1 MHSNRITRIGVF
13 YDGNYFSHVS
23 DYYRYHHERRAR
35 ISMQGLND
43 LLCDEIGKHDQTDS
57 RFCQIVEAH
66 YFRGRFPAEA
76 SERHGALLG
85 ERKFEDALIKAGV
98 TPHFLLMS
106 SHDNGYGNARVPR
119 EKGIDVWLALEAFER
134 AEHLE
139 VVVLITG
146 DGDFVKLV
154 QKLNARGTR
163 SVVTVWD
170 FEADDERTGTRTAQ
184 SLIDA
189 VTYPIMMQAVIAERT
204 RRSDP
209 LVEKLFIPRSTQ
221 SGEQAGKGGRP
232 AEPGR
237 GDHAHASAAEARPLT
252 AGGRV
257 ADPTPNTRNEEAEP
271 ENAELPIGQGTVVS
285 LPYDKPYGFIRSDL
299 GGDNLFFHS
308 SAVTG
313 GEFSELEN
321 GDRVTFTPGA
331 NPRDGRPIAT
341 EVSRQSIRK

>member
-1 MHSNRITRIGVF
+1 MNSNRITRIGVF
-13 YDGNYFSHVS
+13 YDGNYFAHVS

-35 ISMQGLND
+35 ISMQGLHN

-98 TPHFLLMS
+98 TPHFLIMS
-106 SHDNGYGNARVPR
+106 SHDNGYGNARVSR

-163 SVVTVWD
+163 SVITVWD
-170 FEADDERTGTRTAQ
+170 FELDDERTGTAQ

-189 VTYPIMMQAVIAERT
+189 VTYPIMMHAVITERA
-204 RRSDP
+204 RRNDP
-209 LVEKLFIPRSTQ
+209 LVEKLFIPGSTQ
-221 SGEQAGKGGRP
+221 AGEQAGKAGRA
-232 AEPGR
+232 AELGR
-237 GDHAHASAAEARPLT
+237 GEHEHASAAEARLS
-252 AGGRV
+252 AKSDRV
-257 ADPTPNTRNEEAEP
+257 ADSQPNTGNDRAEP
-271 ENAELPIGQGTVVS
+271 MNLDLPSLQGTVVN
-285 LPYDKPYGFIRSDL
+285 LPYDKPFGFIEPDS

-308 SAVTG
+308 STVAG
-313 GEFSELEN
+313 GEFSSLAR
-321 GDRVTFTPGA
+321 GDRVTFTRGA

-341 EVSRQSIRK
+341 EVRVIR

>member
-13 YDGNYFSHVS
+13 YDGNYFAHVS
-23 DYYRYHHERRAR
+23 DYYRYHHERRSR
-35 ISMQGLND
+35 ISIQGLHD

-106 SHDNGYGNARVPR
+106 SHDSGSGNVRVSR

-163 SVVTVWD
+163 SVITVWD

-189 VTYPIMMQAVIAERT
+189 VTYPIMMHAVITDRA

-221 SGEQAGKGGRP
+221 ASDQVGRIGRP
-232 AEPGR
+232 ADLGR
-237 GDHAHASAAEARPLT
+237 GEHEYASAADARPST
-252 AGGRV
+252 VAGRV
-257 ADPTPNTRNEEAEP
+257 TAAQPNTGNDRAQP
-271 ENAELPIGQGTVVS
+271 VKSDVPSMQGTVVS
-285 LPYDKPYGFIRSDL
+285 LPPDKAYGFIEPDS
-299 GGDNLFFHS
+299 GGDNVFFHS
-308 SAVTG
+308 SAVMG
-313 GEFSELEN
+313 GGFPDMEK

-341 EVSRQSIRK
+341 EVNRQSIRT

>member
-1 MHSNRITRIGVF
+1 MQSNRITRIGVF
-13 YDGNYFSHVS
+13 YDGNFFSHVS

-35 ISMQGLND
+35 ISMQGLHD

-98 TPHFLLMS
+98 TPHFLLIP
-106 SHDNGYGNARVPR
+106 SHDNGAGNARVPR

-154 QKLNARGTR
+154 HKLNTRGTR

-170 FEADDERTGTRTAQ
+170 FELDDERTGTRTAQ

-189 VTYPIMMQAVIAERT
+189 VTYPIMMHAVITDRA

-209 LVEKLFIPRSTQ
+209 LVERLFIPSSTQ
-221 SGEQAGKGGRP
+221 AGDQAGRVGQP

-237 GDHAHASAAEARPLT
+237 GEHEHTPAVEGRSSTTTD
-252 AGGRV
+252 RV
-257 ADPTPNTRNEEAEP
+257 ADYQPSTRNEGAEP
-271 ENAELPIGQGTVVS
+271 LRSDLPRLQGTVVS
-285 LPYDKPYGFIRSDL
+285 LPYDKSYGFIRPDS
-299 GGDNLFFHS
+299 GGDNRFFHS
-308 SAVTG
+308 SEVMDG
-313 GEFSELEN
+313 GFSALTH
-321 GDRVTFTPGA
+321 GDRVTFTPA
-331 NPRDGRPIAT
+331 TNWRDGRPIAT
-341 EVSRQSIRK
+341 EVSRQSI

>member
-13 YDGNYFSHVS
+13 YDGNFFSHVS
-23 DYYRYHHERRAR
+23 DYYKYHHERRAR
-35 ISMQGLND
+35 ISIQGLHD

-106 SHDNGYGNARVPR
+106 SHDIGYGNARVSR

-170 FEADDERTGTRTAQ
+170 FDLDDERTGTRTAQ

-189 VTYPIMMQAVIAERT
+189 VTYPIMMHAVITDRA

-209 LVEKLFIPRSTQ
+209 LVERLFIPSSTQ
-221 SGEQAGKGGRP
+221 AGDQAGRAGRP
-232 AEPGR
+232 AELGR
-237 GDHAHASAAEARPLT
+237 GEHEHTPAAEGRSSST
-252 AGGRV
+252 TERV
-257 ADPTPNTRNEEAEP
+257 ADSHLNTRSDRAEP
-271 ENAELPIGQGTVVS
+271 VMSDLPRLQGTVVS
-285 LPYDKPYGFIRSDL
+285 LPYDKSYGFIEPDS
-299 GGDNLFFHS
+299 GGDNRFFHS

-313 GEFSELEN
+313 GEFSDLAI
-321 GDRVTFTPGA
+321 GDRITFTPGT
-331 NPRDGRPIAT
+331 NPKDGRPIAT
-341 EVSRQSIRK
+341 EVSRQSIWE